1 MASLTATDRY
11 FLNLIITTKYSVPKK
26 LTPLEELKQMKA
38 RFISLGE
45 AIERVRAKSPGMTQ
59 PQAAEWVFG
68 KVDGQTRLVKHSIA
82 GKTRNV
88 SYGELKEAT
97 AKDDSWINS
106 YGFIRSELE
115 RVLDMDLSAPFPVCH
130 QNDVYVE
137 VVRNGEQEC
146 ANPSPADI
154 AGNSKLLANKHA
166 GWEPRFAGKKTAME
180 IIAALSKVIMEKSG
194 NKYRRGS
201 GVSASA
207 IADSVVETLNKTDSQ
222 KYRKLISEALRET
235 KVADED

>member
-1 MASLTATDRY
+1 MSAFADTYGKQKVTFRCPQ
-11 FLNLIITTKYSVPKK
+11 PKK
-26 LTPLEELKQMKA
+26 LTPYEELKQMKA
-38 RFISLGE
+38 RFISIRDACDCVSAVCPEMTNKE
-45 AIERVRAKSPGMTQ
+45 AM
-59 PQAAEWVFG
+59 EWVLG
-68 KVDGQTRLVKHSIA
+68 KAGEKPLIPVRRLLA
-82 GKTRNV
+82 GNTV
-88 SYGELKEAT
+88 PVTPDELRKALT
-97 AKDDSWINS
+97 STNNWIDS

-137 VVRNGEQEC
+137 VVRNGEPEG
-146 ANPSPADI
+146 AKPPPADI
-154 AGNSKLLANKHA
+154 AGNSKSLANKHA

-180 IIAALSKVIMEKSG
+180 IIAALSKIIMEKSG
-194 NKYRRGS
+194 NKYRRGN

-235 KVADED
+235 KVADAD

>member
-1 MASLTATDRY
+1 MASLTATDRC
-11 FLNLIITTKYSVPKK
+11 FLNLIITTKYSAPKK

-45 AIERVRAKSPGMTQ
+45 AIERVRAQSPGMTQ
-59 PQAAEWVFG
+59 PQAAEWIFG

-82 GKTRNV
+82 GKTRSV

-137 VVRNGEQEC
+137 VVRNGEPEG
-146 ANPSPADI
+146 AKPPPADI
-154 AGNSKLLANKHA
+154 AGNSKSLANKHA

-180 IIAALSKVIMEKSG
+180 IIAALSKIIMEKSG
-194 NKYRRGS
+194 NKYRRGN

-235 KVADED
+235 KVADAD

>member
-1 MASLTATDRY
+1 MAAFSDIYGKPKVTFRCPQ
-11 FLNLIITTKYSVPKK
+11 SKK
-26 LTPLEELKQMKA
+26 LAPPDELKQMRA
-38 RFISLGE
+38 HFISISE
-45 AIERVRAKSPGMTQ
+45 VCNRVKAAYPGMTDKEVL
-59 PQAAEWVFG
+59 EWVLG
-68 KVDGQTRLVKHSIA
+68 KAVEKPLIPVRHLLA
-82 GKTRNV
+82 GNAIPATL
-88 SYGELKEAT
+88 GEIRKALT
-97 AKDDSWINS
+97 SSDNWIDS

-115 RVLDMDLSAPFPVCH
+115 RALDMDLSSPLPVCH
-130 QNDVYVE
+130 QDDVYVE

-146 ANPSPADI
+146 ATPSPADI
-154 AGNSKLLANKHA
+154 AGNSKLLANKHV

-207 IADSVVETLNKTDSQ
+207 IADSVAESLGKTDNQ

-235 KVADED
+235 KVADAD